1 MNKIKIGDDVQVIS
15 GSDKG
20 KSGPVLK
27 IYKDFVFVKGV
38 NIIKKHVK
46 ATKDNDGGIVER
58 ENKIHIS
65 NVMLVCPDKKV
76 PTRVGFS
83 LDGSKSRLS
92 KKSAKKIK

>member
-1 MNKIKIGDDVQVIS
+1 MNKIMIGDEVQVIT

-20 KSGPVLK
+20 KIGSVLK
-27 IYKDFVFVKGV
+27 IYKDYIFVKGV

-46 ATKDNDGGIVER
+46 ATKDNDGGIVEK

-76 PTRVGFS
+76 PTRVGFTI
-83 LDGSKSRLS
+83 DGSKSRLS
-92 KKSAKKIK
+92 KKSSKKIK